1 MYTVLAYTALVL
13 GAALS
18 LLNVYLSF
26 VRLPLLR
33 ACGRSPRFVSGVPL
47 CGSMLLVVSAALLW
61 PVRWLA
67 LSALALAALDTGGIH
82 WFCGVLLWQTLAART
97 RHRAP

>member
-1 MYTVLAYTALVL
+1 MYTVLAYAALVL
-13 GAALS
+13 GAAIS
-18 LLNVYLSF
+18 LLNFYLSF
-26 VRLPLLR
+26 VRVPLLR
-33 ACGRSPRFVSGVPL
+33 VCGRSPRFVSGIPH

-61 PVRWLA
+61 PARLSA

-82 WFCGVLLWQTLAART
+82 WFFGVLLWQTLAARI